1 MLEEEQK
8 EQDEGDE
15 EEELERAHLQLSH
28 NSAQLK
34 FAVCHA
40 PPRSVAEGHNSYL
53 LLVLFRRWELAEKLI
68 SKSIHYMM
76 RWLPPSARKTRGK
89 FEENCLLLSVGKCS
103 GTDSIKASLCRHF
116 LIA

>member
-15 EEELERAHLQLSH
+15 EEEWERAHLQLSH
-28 NSAQLK
+28 NSPQLK

-40 PPRSVAEGHNSYL
+40 PLVAEGHNSYL
-53 LLVLFRRWELAEKLI
+53 LLVLFRRWETAEKLI

-76 RWLPPSARKTRGK
+76 PWLPPSARETRGK
-89 FEENCLLLSVGKCS
+89 FEENCLLLSVVVGENAVAPIRLKHLCA
-103 GTDSIKASLCRHF
+103 GTF
-116 LIA
+116 

>member
-1 MLEEEQK
+1 MLEEEQRL
-8 EQDEGDE
+8 QDEGGKYE
-15 EEELERAHLQLSH
+15 EEEWERAHLQLSH
-28 NSAQLK
+28 NSPQLK

-40 PPRSVAEGHNSYL
+40 PLPVAEGHNSYL
-53 LLVLFRRWELAEKLI
+53 LLVLFRRWETAEKLI

-76 RWLPPSARKTRGK
+76 PWLPPSARETRGK
-89 FEENCLLLSVGKCS
+89 LLTVVGCCWGKCS